1 MVVKHLRAASV
12 SRAEKAPRLSQPK
25 PRFVHH
31 VVHVNVLGVAGIM
44 VDRKHCHDVTGN
56 KSSPASPEQMKA
68 VVGVSEHGANND
80 NTPNMNVSTFS
91 GLLIHAPSTK
101 RNDNEPS
108 LSSSSV
114 LVQRHIAVWASNHR
128 GETPG
133 CIVESNPLETELTN
147 DSPKHHPYA
156 SKFLDL
162 SVALAKS
169 GIGGTGGDDLNPNP
183 ANTNGDAHQQHH
195 LGVVIGAA
203 QLEITDAMMRGGE
216 NQMTMDLPV
225 RTIASSN
232 NYSNASTDGYSN
244 RVVKLGR
251 ASPRTNRLRCVKQS
265 DREKGESREHV
276 SNLMSA
282 YTIDPAG
289 DSMIRVRIRV
299 RQVHDE
305 DARANANSNASSY
318 NNNFQRFGSFANRTA
333 ATEESDDTPSLYFGA
348 NNGILPPAAAAC
360 RAFDALV
367 PMTTRR
373 TKSSTTTRTQKTNNK
388 NKNGEELYSDP
399 VEFPFDINS
408 DDGDGG
414 DDTNNSTFQSPSWKR
429 KLLRS
434 SKDDDNP
441 DGPGCRVFGRNLSI
455 PSCSSESRMAV
466 AKRIDDRIERV
477 ARQVLHTECAVLGTN
492 TTTDDDDDLS
502 TPDRN
507 DTVTTLTVSTGIYN
521 KEGGQQE
528 RTSGN
533 DVSGNLLEEMRDVI
547 GPVPTMKKIKSFAKE
562 LVLTSGEYFFPE
574 DTTLKSEGNTY
585 TNDNANAT
593 NAKDNNS
600 NNTIIEDYDDGS
612 SVESA
617 TLAPFE
623 TSEQNRIRIRIRTG
637 SRTRTLDSCDDDAE
651 SWKKKRDDDNRTYST
666 AGSLSFEST
675 LNESTVLSGDKF
687 DIDDDDDDNSN
698 DVGVANNATHV
709 TKEEDNYKSNI
720 IDSYKAY
727 ILTALFRH

>member
-1 MVVKHLRAASV
+1 
-12 SRAEKAPRLSQPK
+12 
-25 PRFVHH
+25 
-31 VVHVNVLGVAGIM
+31 
-44 VDRKHCHDVTGN
+44 
-56 KSSPASPEQMKA
+56 
-68 VVGVSEHGANND
+68 
-80 NTPNMNVSTFS
+80 
-91 GLLIHAPSTK
+91 
-101 RNDNEPS
+101 
-108 LSSSSV
+108 
-114 LVQRHIAVWASNHR
+114 
-128 GETPG
+128 
-133 CIVESNPLETELTN
+133 
-147 DSPKHHPYA
+147 
-156 SKFLDL
+156 
-162 SVALAKS
+162 
-169 GIGGTGGDDLNPNP
+169 
-183 ANTNGDAHQQHH
+183 
-195 LGVVIGAA
+195 
-203 QLEITDAMMRGGE
+203 
-216 NQMTMDLPV
+216 
-225 RTIASSN
+225 
-232 NYSNASTDGYSN
+232 
-244 RVVKLGR
+244 
-251 ASPRTNRLRCVKQS
+251 
-265 DREKGESREHV
+265 
-276 SNLMSA
+276 
-282 YTIDPAG
+282 
-289 DSMIRVRIRV
+289 
-299 RQVHDE
+299 
-305 DARANANSNASSY
+305 
-318 NNNFQRFGSFANRTA
+318 
-333 ATEESDDTPSLYFGA
+333 
-348 NNGILPPAAAAC
+348 
-360 RAFDALV
+360 
-367 PMTTRR
+367 
-373 TKSSTTTRTQKTNNK
+373 
-388 NKNGEELYSDP
+388 
-399 VEFPFDINS
+399 
-408 DDGDGG
+408 
-414 DDTNNSTFQSPSWKR
+414 
-429 KLLRS
+429 
-434 SKDDDNP
+434 
-441 DGPGCRVFGRNLSI
+441 
-455 PSCSSESRMAV
+455 MAV

-698 DVGVANNATHV
+698 DVGVADDVTHV
-709 TKEEDNYKSNI
+709 TEDEETKT
-720 IDSYKAY
+720 IDSYEVSAASGCSEDEESTPRDRTSLMDEVVDEHEDQHDNEDQHEHEQQLQAPSKTKQQQLQRGNNNSNSNNNYHSSKGEDKPNLPSVVENIAEVLSNQPCGFFVGANANTNSSE
-727 ILTALFRH
+727 IELGVEAHGVPNGVWNRNHSRHNNHNHNHNHNNSDVPQSIDPFSSDDMLSVGELTAITLEKNERRERNRMLLVSRFLGGGGFPTEVFSRGGKVAAAASGGTTTTTTTTTTPLPSSVLNHRGAKRASKWRFVPGNGGVPAGAGASEQQRGANYNGNGGASENYFAEYEDGVADGVTSIYDTSRRSAATTTTTTTITSATSTTTNKPNKEQQQKVK